1 MKRLLIAICIL
12 IAFPVV
18 VHADDLEIYGTT
30 TAEIKPNILII
41 FDNSGSMNEEVRS
54 AIGYNPSVTYTQA
67 QACGGG
73 GNVLCDTNQV
83 YRWRGVEKIW
93 QGHTTLANVQ
103 SRCTTAYNTLS
114 TQGTYSGRLATSG
127 ACSSSSATFAAGNY
141 INFLVSG
148 SGDSDPTTPKLTIA
162 KRVVTD
168 LVQTTDSVNFG
179 LMIFNQSQGGRLAFP
194 VSDMTVGT
202 NRTTLIN
209 TINALAGDTWT
220 PLAET
225 QYEAMRYYSGQSSYF
240 NSGTNYTSPI
250 QYTCQKNY
258 IILMTDGMSTEDRSP
273 VLQTICSSGDCDGD
287 GYEPA
292 GDPRKS
298 YAYQG
303 SDYLDD
309 VAKYLND
316 NDMSSSL
323 DGTQAVNTFT
333 VGFGLPEGDDGAT
346 LLLREAASNGGGAY
360 YSAYNT
366 QTLSDA
372 FTQIIGTIIQDN
384 TSYVAPVV
392 PVSPENKTY
401 SGDSVYIG
409 FFKPAVGAFWSG
421 NLKKYGLNLN
431 NGTVVDK
438 NGTPALDSEGNFLD
452 SSVSYWSTLADG
464 GLVDEGGVGEVL
476 LARTTSRN
484 IYSYLGTSSTLTH
497 SSNAFTTGNSALSY
511 GIFNLSNDTE
521 KNNLINYIHGY
532 NSYSATPTAKRDWIL
547 GDVLHSRPTV
557 VHYSVSRSVI
567 YLGSNDG
574 MLHAFEDSTGEE
586 LWGFVPTDSLGSLK
600 NLVSGTT
607 HPYFVD
613 ASPKIYIKDANGN
626 GIISS
631 SEGDKV
637 VLILGGRRGSSS
649 YVALDVTTPES
660 PTVLWRIGA
669 TITATEP
676 DVGSV
681 WNDTELGQSWSEP
694 EITRV
699 VIGSEA
705 KYIFLIGGGYDSV
718 SEDVDPRTTNATKG
732 RAVYAVDVLT
742 GSKLWEYSYATS
754 TGAADPSNT
763 KHDMT
768 YAIPSAVTV
777 IDSDGNGYADRA
789 YAGDAGGQIWRFDIG
804 NNITSNW
811 AGKIIFRSNPGAD
824 SSTGRKILY
833 PPDFVQEIGY
843 DVLYFGTGNRENPR
857 GATVVDRLYA
867 VKDAGNITTPLTE
880 SNLVN
885 ATENLLQVT
894 STSSSDIASILSSLS
909 TSKGWYIK
917 LDQNSGEKVLAP
929 ATVFAK
935 VAYYTTFSPDA
946 SESLNP
952 CMPDRGTARVYA
964 VNYLTAEAVFNYDTS
979 NDSGFSTETNK
990 RAMGNDGQILKRSDR
1005 FSAIGSGIPSGV
1017 VVIINAEGEGAL
1029 IGVGGG
1035 LEIPEVRAGKTA
1047 IRLYWRDK

>member
-1 MKRLLIAICIL
+1 MKKLLIAISIL
-12 IAFPVV
+12 IVFPVV
-18 VHADDLEIYGTT
+18 VHADDLEIYGATT
-30 TAEIKPNILII
+30 SEIKPNILII
-41 FDNSGSMNEEVRS
+41 FDNSGSMNDEVRS
-54 AIGYNPSVTYTQA
+54 AIGYDPSITYTVA
-67 QACGGG
+67 SACGGG
-73 GNVLCDTNQV
+73 GNQNCQTNEV

-93 QGHTTLANVQ
+93 QGHTTLSNVQ
-103 SRCTTAYNTLS
+103 SRCTTAYNSLS

-127 ACSSSSATFAAGNY
+127 ACSSSSATFATGNY

-162 KRVVTD
+162 KRVITD
-168 LVQTTDSVNFG
+168 LLQTTDSVNFG
-179 LMIFNQSQGGRLAFP
+179 LMVFNQSQGGRVVFP

-202 NRTTLIN
+202 NRATLISR
-209 TINALAGDTWT
+209 INALVGDTWT

-240 NSGTNYTSPI
+240 NSPTNYTSPI

-273 VLQTICSSGDCDGD
+273 VLQTICNSGDCDGD
-287 GYEPA
+287 GFEPA

-309 VAKYLND
+309 VAKYLRD

-323 DGTQAVNTFT
+323 TGTQVVNTFT
-333 VGFGLPEGDDGAT
+333 VGFGLPESDDGAT
-346 LLLREAASNGGGAY
+346 LLLRETATSGGGAY

-366 QTLSDA
+366 QTLSNA

-384 TSYVAPVV
+384 TSFVAPVV

-438 NGTPALDSEGNFLD
+438 NGTPALDSNGSFLD

-464 GLVDEGGVGEVL
+464 GLVEEGGVGEVL
-476 LARTTSRN
+476 LARTSARN
-484 IYSYLGTSSTLTH
+484 IYTYLGTSTTLAH
-497 SSNAFTTGNSALSY
+497 SSNAFTIGNSALTY

-521 KNNLINYIHGY
+521 KNNLIKYIHGY
-532 NSYSATPTAKRDWIL
+532 NSYSSTPNEKRDWIL
-547 GDVLHSRPTV
+547 GDILHSRPTV
-557 VHYSVSRSVI
+557 VHYSESRSVI
-567 YLGSNDG
+567 FVGANDG

-586 LWGFVPTDSLGSLK
+586 LWGFVPPEMLGNLK
-600 NLVSGTT
+600 SLVSGTT

-613 ASPKIYIKDANGN
+613 ASPKTFIIDANGN

-631 SEGDKV
+631 GEGDKV
-637 VLILGGRRGSSS
+637 ILIFGNRRGTSS
-649 YVALDVTTPES
+649 YFALDVTNPDS
-660 PTVLWRIGA
+660 PAVLWRIGA
-669 TITATEP
+669 TITSTTP
-676 DVGSV
+676 NIGSV
-681 WNDTELGQSWSEP
+681 WNDAELGQSWSEP
-694 EITRV
+694 EIIRV

-705 KYIFLIGGGYDSV
+705 KYIFFIGGGYDTV
-718 SEDVDPRTTNATKG
+718 SEDVVPRSTDATMG
-732 RAVYAVDVLT
+732 RALYAVDVLT
-742 GSKLWEYSYATS
+742 GSKVWEYSYATS
-754 TGAADPSNT
+754 TGAADPTNT

-768 YAIPSAVTV
+768 FAIPSSVTV
-777 IDSDGNGYADRA
+777 IDSDGNRYADRV

-804 NNITSNW
+804 SSNTSNW
-811 AGKIIFRSNPGAD
+811 TGKIIFRSNPGAD

-833 PPDFVQEIGY
+833 PPDIVQEIGY

-857 GATVVDRLYA
+857 GTSVVDRLYA
-867 VKDAGNITTPLTE
+867 IKDAGNITTPLTE
-880 SNLVN
+880 SNLYN
-885 ATENLLQVT
+885 ATENLLQVS
-894 STSSSDIASILSSLS
+894 STSSSEITSILSSLS

-917 LDQNSGEKVLAP
+917 LDQHSGEKVLAP

-935 VAYYTTFSPDA
+935 VAYFTTFSPDP

-952 CMPDRGTARVYA
+952 CLPNRGTARVYA
-964 VNYLTAEAVFNYDTS
+964 VNYLTAEAVFNYNTS

-990 RAMGNDGQILKRSDR
+990 RALGNDGEILKRSDR
-1005 FSAIGSGIPSGV
+1005 FDAIGSGIPSGV